1 MVGTYTRKWAMGLYI
16 SKAINVV
23 VHIAKEISY
32 LAIRLYITLA
42 RYIEL

>member
-23 VHIAKEISY
+23 HIAKESSY
-32 LAIRLYITLA
+32 LDIRLYITLA